1 MAVYLPLWET
11 VIICFTLPV
20 AGFFLGVL
28 FQSLIRKFTARF
40 QGRRGPWYI
49 VPKSLRPV
57 VGSTRILQ
65 PFWDIMKLMYKQTL
79 IPSTAQRKI
88 FMSAPFVAAASL
100 IIAIWFIPVIG
111 VSAFG
116 PFEFSLIVTLYLML
130 IVPLTI
136 VASGAASSSPW
147 GAIGSYREVILTLA
161 YELPFIIGIFST
173 AMLTGIL
180 TPVYGGLPLI
190 PGSLSITDIVN
201 FQASHSISFFGFKIP
216 AFFIILNPFAAVA
229 ILMSLIGK
237 LKIKPMDIPDAEVEV
252 IAGAYTEYTGKLLGV
267 YEMAKIFLLFVSL
280 TLFIDMYLGGAL
292 ITVDYLGVPSF
303 IWSGIVF
310 GVEAII
316 LILII
321 SVVNAANARFR
332 IDQAFTW
339 YMKIPL
345 ALSLIGLVWPY
356 IMVSLAGAGVN
367 IGISIV

>member
-1 MAVYLPLWET
+1 MAVYLPVWQ
-11 VIICFTLPV
+11 IIVSCFLLPV
-20 AGFFLGVL
+20 AAFFFGIL

-57 VGSTRILQ
+57 VGSTRIMQ

-88 FMSAPFVAAASL
+88 FISAPFVASISL
-100 IIAIWFIPVIG
+100 VIAIWFIPVIG
-111 VSAFG
+111 ISPFG

-147 GAIGSYREVILTLA
+147 GALGSYREVILTLA
-161 YELPFIIGIFST
+161 YELPFIFGIFST

-180 TPVYGGLPLI
+180 TPVYGTLPPL
-190 PGSLSITDIVN
+190 PGSPSLTDIVN
-201 FQASHSISFFGFKIP
+201 FQAQHSISVLGYKIP
-216 AFFIILNPFAAVA
+216 AYFLIVNPFSA
-229 ILMSLIGK
+229 IAIIMSLIGK

-252 IAGAYTEYTGKLLGV
+252 IAGSYTEYTGKLLGF
-267 YEMAKIFLLFVSL
+267 YEIAKILLLFVSL

-292 ITVDYLGVPSF
+292 VTINYFGVPSF

-310 GVEAII
+310 GVEMII
-316 LILII
+316 LILIVSI
-321 SVVNAANARFR
+321 INAA
-332 IDQAFTW
+332 
-339 YMKIPL
+339 
-345 ALSLIGLVWPY
+345 
-356 IMVSLAGAGVN
+356 
-367 IGISIV
+367 